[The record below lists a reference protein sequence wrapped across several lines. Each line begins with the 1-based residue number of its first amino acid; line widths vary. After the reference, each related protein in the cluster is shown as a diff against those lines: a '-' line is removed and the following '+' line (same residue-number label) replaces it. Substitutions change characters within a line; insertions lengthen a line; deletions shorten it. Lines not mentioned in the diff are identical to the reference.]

1 MADARRIGLD
11 EVVLHFEELEDPRSQ
26 SIGEHPLVSVV
37 VIAVLAVLA
46 GAGGPTAIAEWAAL
60 KEEFLIEALDLPNGV
75 PRKDVFRRV
84 LMALKPAAFQA
95 CFANWL
101 HSLRAEAAAATGVE
115 RPVLAIDGKTA
126 RRSHDRKNGLGALHS
141 VSVWASEFGLSL
153 GQVACAE
160 KSNEITAIPEL
171 LRLVDIKGAIITIDA
186 MGTQKAIAAEI
197 IDGGGDYVLALK
209 GNQETL
215 HQAVIDHIDEQL
227 EGDLEGAQEL
237 VTTEKGHGREE
248 TRTYLQLPAP
258 EELPGFTL
266 WKGLK
271 SIAIVTSLCLRDGKE
286 TIEVRYYISSLAVD
300 VKQFARAVRGHWG
313 IENSC
318 HWILDVTY
326 REDESRIREEC
337 VAGEFRLAESLHP
350 VAAEATSRP
359 QEPRHETP
367 QLRLERELPAGSPY
381 RINMLVCAGPG
392 LRERHDPAG
401 FADRTSSRKQA
412 PILEELLRM
421 T

>member
-1 MADARRIGLD
+1 MTDIQRITLD
-11 EVVLHFEELEDPRSQ
+11 EVVLHFAELEDPRST
-26 SIGEHPLVSVV
+26 INRRHPLVSVV
-37 VIAVLAVLA
+37 VIAVMAVLA
-46 GAGGPTAIAEWAAL
+46 GASGPTAIAEWAAT

-95 CFANWL
+95 CYVNWL
-101 HSLRAEAAAATGVE
+101 NSLRARAAAASGIE
-115 RPVLAIDGKTA
+115 QPILAIDGKTA

-160 KSNEITAIPEL
+160 KSNEITAIPEV

-186 MGTQKAIAAEI
+186 MGTQKAIAADI
-197 IDGGGDYVLALK
+197 IDGGGDFVLALK
-209 GNQETL
+209 GNQESL

-227 EGDLEGAQEL
+227 EGELEGAQEL
-237 VTTEKGHGREE
+237 VTTEKGHGRVE

-258 EELPGFTL
+258 KELPGFTL

-271 SIAIVTSLCLRDGKE
+271 TIAIVTSLCIRDGKE
-286 TIEVRYYISSLAVD
+286 TSEVRYYISSLAMG
-300 VKQFARAVRGHWG
+300 VKQLARAVRGHWG

-326 REDESRIREEC
+326 REDESRIREE
-337 VAGEFRLAESLHP
+337 S
-350 VAAEATSRP
+350 
-359 QEPRHETP
+359 
-367 QLRLERELPAGSPY
+367 
-381 RINMLVCAGPG
+381 
-392 LRERHDPAG
+392 LRENMAWLNR
-401 FADRTSSRKQA
+401 FTLSLLKQQSDRKSIAMRRRCCGWN
-412 PILEELLRM
+412 ENYLLQVLAS
-421 T
+421 TTI